1 MEEVSIQRRA
11 MLTILPSLGLLTLRG
26 ADKAAPQLPWVNP
39 VHHQTPTDPS
49 MQLWWSICTV
59 HHIETSDLLVHF
71 LLAWKLSEGRGCV
84 SLILRVSRAP
94 RRFGYRA
101 VLGERLSRKKG
112 RRSGEEGKRS
122 RWVKR
127 ERWGERKEEERER
140 KERKGRKKKQR
151 GRDRE
156 ARRETGTEK
165 VYGRKGQEGQEE
177 K

>member
-1 MEEVSIQRRA
+1 
-11 MLTILPSLGLLTLRG
+11 MLTVWPSLGLLTLQG
-26 ADKAAPQLPWVNP
+26 ADKVAPQLPWVSP
-39 VHHQTPTDPS
+39 VHHQTPTDPW

-59 HHIETSDLLVHF
+59 HHIEISDLLVHF

-101 VLGERLSRKKG
+101 VLGECLSRKKG

-140 KERKGRKKKQR
+140 RERGKEGRKKRGGEIEKQEGRQEQRKSMTGKDRKERKKS
-151 GRDRE
+151 
-156 ARRETGTEK
+156 
-165 VYGRKGQEGQEE
+165 
-177 K
+177 